1 MRFLSD
7 VLLLHRFS
15 KKQKIM
21 NYPMI
26 TWCIIAAVLLC
37 AFIFRTVKYGCT
49 KLRGRNIGHKATPF
63 LEYGREKDLFYIP
76 EDDEIPGMADKK
88 HTSEDL

>member
-1 MRFLSD
+1 M
-7 VLLLHRFS
+7 
-15 KKQKIM
+15 IM

-37 AFIFRTVKYGCT
+37 
-49 KLRGRNIGHKATPF
+49 ATPF